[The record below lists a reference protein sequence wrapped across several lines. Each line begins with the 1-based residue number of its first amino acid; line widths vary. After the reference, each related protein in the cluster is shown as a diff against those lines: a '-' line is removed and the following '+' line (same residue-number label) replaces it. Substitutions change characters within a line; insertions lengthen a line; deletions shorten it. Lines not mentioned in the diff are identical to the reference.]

1 MSNWTT
7 KQLTILRRE
16 YPHRHTER
24 VARMVR
30 HSLSA
35 TYQRALK
42 EGLRKTAVYLAGIDS
57 GRLSKLNQKG
67 RAYRFQKGHKTWNK
81 GLSVDI
87 GGEATRFQAGHR
99 PQTWRPIGSERIDRD
114 GILWRKVSD
123 TRDRRSDWKAV
134 HVMIWEAEH
143 GPLPAGK
150 FVVFADR
157 NQKNFDPSNLVAVT
171 RSENMRRNTY
181 HRYPKEVAR
190 LIQLR
195 GALNRQIHKRE
206 RHAKRQ

>member
-1 MSNWTT
+1 
-7 KQLTILRRE
+7 
-16 YPHRHTER
+16 
-24 VARMVR
+24 
-30 HSLSA
+30 
-35 TYQRALK
+35 
-42 EGLRKTAVYLAGIDS
+42 
-57 GRLSKLNQKG
+57 
-67 RAYRFQKGHKTWNK
+67 
-81 GLSVDI
+81 
-87 GGEATRFQAGHR
+87 
-99 PQTWRPIGSERIDRD
+99 
-114 GILWRKVSD
+114 
-123 TRDRRSDWKAV
+123 
-134 HVMIWEAEH
+134 MIWEAEH